1 MDNVVND
8 CLVKTLGTA
17 SRIGVESVGVPAII
31 ADTIIAPIIEQVSSD
46 LLSRML
52 GKREKTRVDIVLSVA
67 KDNICQKLAE
77 GKICRN
83 DDFYAMEENGPS
95 SAEKILEATL
105 LKCREEY
112 ENRKL
117 NMYSYFFSNVS
128 FDETVS
134 YEEANSIISLFEQL
148 SFQQVLILAYFAR
161 VDFVDMKFWD
171 AKFQVDVT
179 AQKYYCF
186 YSDCVSLSNMRL
198 ICYSEG
204 GAKNGLSN
212 EKISPLGRKMA
223 NLMEFSRI
231 SQDEIAEIEKTIL
244 CLQQIVK
251 NSCF

>member
-1 MDNVVND
+1 MDVVKEF
-8 CLVKTLGTA
+8 LPKALGSA
-17 SRIGVESVGVPAII
+17 SQIGVESLGIPAII
-31 ADTIIAPIIEQVSSD
+31 AGTIISPIIEKVSEE
-46 LLSRML
+46 LLSKLL
-52 GKREKTRVDIVLSVA
+52 GNREKSRIELVLA
-67 KDNICQKLAE
+67 ATKNNIRAKLAE
-77 GKICRN
+77 GKLCRN
-83 DDFYAMEENGPS
+83 DDFYAMQENGSS

-161 VDFVDMKFWD
+161 VDFVDMKLWD
-171 AKFQVDVT
+171 AKFQVDET

-231 SQDEIAEIEKTIL
+231 AQDEIAEIEKTIL